1 MDGSNE
7 DGEDIEEEEDGDQIS
22 EVDRAKA
29 VAEAF
34 GKSSNSKS
42 SSMEVDEVAAAMKEL
57 DMDNYD
63 EEDDGTFTS
72 FIWCRADFCRIV
84 SLPFFVVVVVL
95 DLGIELF
102 SSGLGDLYYPSNE
115 LDPYLKDAAVRLYS
129 LFLLQLMMVQSF
141 VYGI

>member
-7 DGEDIEEEEDGDQIS
+7 DGEDIEEGEDGDQIS

-72 FIWCRADFCRIV
+72 FIWYRADFCRIV
-84 SLPFFVVVVVL
+84 SLPF
-95 DLGIELF
+95 
-102 SSGLGDLYYPSNE
+102 
-115 LDPYLKDAAVRLYS
+115 
-129 LFLLQLMMVQSF
+129 LLLLWCWT
-141 VYGI
+141 

>member
-7 DGEDIEEEEDGDQIS
+7 DEEEMEEEEEGGDQVS

-34 GKSSNSKS
+34 GKSSNTKS

-63 EEDDGTFTS
+63 EEDDGTFVHHS
-72 FIWCRADFCRIV
+72 V
-84 SLPFFVVVVVL
+84 LSLLVFV
-95 DLGIELF
+95 
-102 SSGLGDLYYPSNE
+102 
-115 LDPYLKDAAVRLYS
+115 
-129 LFLLQLMMVQSF
+129 LQLYNLSF
-141 VYGI
+141 WYRTEFLPYWFHM

>member
-1 MDGSNE
+1 MITALSWIPKGSLKAVPDAAEPPSKEEIKELIESGAFVGRWIVLFFFFVYVTEEMSRLWYEIGFTCNSVDGSNE
-7 DGEDIEEEEDGDQIS
+7 DGEDIEEEEEEEDGDQIS

-63 EEDDGTFTS
+63 EEDDGTP
-72 FIWCRADFCRIV
+72 
-84 SLPFFVVVVVL
+84 LPH
-95 DLGIELF
+95 
-102 SSGLGDLYYPSNE
+102 
-115 LDPYLKDAAVRLYS
+115 
-129 LFLLQLMMVQSF
+129 
-141 VYGI
+141 